1 MLKPQLE
8 LWDMNNPIKR
18 IETNYEIQF
27 SINPILK
34 DKIEKI

>member
-1 MLKPQLE
+1 MLNPRLE
-8 LWDMNNPIKR
+8 LWDMDNPIKR
-18 IETNYEIQF
+18 IETSYEVQF

>member
-1 MLKPQLE
+1 
-8 LWDMNNPIKR
+8 MNNPIKR